1 LFRLEGDILLK
12 IGAKVYIRRIRDR
25 RERWYN
31 SRVDDQEKSKL
42 IIALPM
48 EGGVYLRLRHDE
60 EIEVGFI
67 YKKELYCVLARVEG
81 ILKGG
86 APCFFITTPT
96 QKEVYLKKR
105 RDAER
110 VDLFANIKGTYDQ
123 EEVSREIA
131 NPVVLNISRTGMLL
145 SADMALPAG
154 SELELRMKLAE
165 NTLRL
170 RGSVLGLIKGPSSKR
185 DRYRMRVLF
194 THVPDDSR
202 KYLTSFIKRA
212 SALRGD

>member
-1 LFRLEGDILLK
+1 MLK

-31 SRVDDQEKSKL
+31 CRVDDQEKTKL

-48 EGGVYLRLRHDE
+48 EQGAYVRLRNDE
-60 EIEVGFI
+60 EIEVGFV

-81 ILKGG
+81 ILKLGT
-86 APCFFITTPT
+86 PCFFITTPG

-105 RDAER
+105 RDSER
-110 VDLFANIKGTYDQ
+110 VDLFAAIKGKFHQDG
-123 EEVSREIA
+123 VSREIA
-131 NPVVLNISRTGMLL
+131 NPMVLNISRTGMLL

-154 SELELRMKLAE
+154 SELELKMKLAE
-165 NTLRL
+165 NTVRL
-170 RGSVLGLIKGPSSKR
+170 RGSVLGLIKGPSAKR

-202 KYLTSFIKRA
+202 KYLINYIRRA
-212 SALRGD
+212 AMLRGD